1 MAKSP
6 NTTPSSWSVKAQYN
20 YKYPGWVE
28 SNPFVSSLFNMV
40 EKAEKKKAKEQ
51 KTEIQNELVWMDWVE
66 KEFIQNM
73 LTYPEAEAIL
83 NKIKKESK

>member
-6 NTTPSSWSVKAQYN
+6 NTTPSSWSVRAEYN

-28 SNPFVSSLFNMV
+28 SNPFVSSLLDMA
-40 EKAEKKKAKEQ
+40 EKAEWRKHKDMSVE
-51 KTEIQNELVWMDWVE
+51 NELAWIDWVE